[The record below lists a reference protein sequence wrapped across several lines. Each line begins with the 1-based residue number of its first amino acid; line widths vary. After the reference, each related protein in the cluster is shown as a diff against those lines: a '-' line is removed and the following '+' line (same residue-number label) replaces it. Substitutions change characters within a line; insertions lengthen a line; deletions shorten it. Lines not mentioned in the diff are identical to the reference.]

1 MKRLAQ
7 QKSITFSTVQFISEA
22 LHFWQFD
29 GLRNPAAR
37 GCRLVGGKPSVRN
50 SRSLPDT
57 TKPENSRL
65 HTFQSRHGIG
75 LAHVTTH
82 KRWHTMQRQINPIIP
97 PHITEALDASLDD
110 IAAGRLN
117 DVDAVQA
124 EARQMLA
131 EHERNRPVA
140 SVLPRAKRTKVA

>member
-1 MKRLAQ
+1 
-7 QKSITFSTVQFISEA
+7 
-22 LHFWQFD
+22 
-29 GLRNPAAR
+29 
-37 GCRLVGGKPSVRN
+37 
-50 SRSLPDT
+50 
-57 TKPENSRL
+57 
-65 HTFQSRHGIG
+65 
-75 LAHVTTH
+75 
-82 KRWHTMQRQINPIIP
+82 MQRQINPIIP